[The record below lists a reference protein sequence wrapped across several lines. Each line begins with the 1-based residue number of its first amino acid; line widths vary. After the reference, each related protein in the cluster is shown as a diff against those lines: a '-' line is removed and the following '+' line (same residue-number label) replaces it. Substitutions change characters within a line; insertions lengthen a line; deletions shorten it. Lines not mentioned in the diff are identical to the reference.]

1 MPRQIHILFTLFGL
15 FVITYI
21 IVDMFYNVATIQLYD
36 LGGPKV
42 IALSDVEM
50 QGKQAA
56 RAPEYASIVQRNIF
70 GATEKVE
77 APPPAEKVEPLETLQ
92 ETSLQLS
99 LLGTIAGDTN
109 NARAIILD
117 KKTRSQD
124 IYKVGDTV
132 QEAVIRQILRGKVVL
147 RHGEK
152 DEILAMVEGEDT
164 ADSSAIRKQSPE
176 PTRTRS
182 RNVSRQAPPEKMP
195 EEIEV
200 ETVTIEQE
208 VLQNSISDLN
218 SLMTQVRIRPY
229 FRQGRP
235 EGLIVSQIQPDSIFQ
250 KMGFRNG
257 DIIASVNGKQ
267 MSTPE
272 EAFELYKGLQSG
284 AEISIDIT
292 RRGQKRTLTYQI
304 Q

>member
-21 IVDMFYNVATIQLYD
+21 IVDMFYNVASNQLYD
-36 LGGPKV
+36 LGVPKV
-42 IALSDVEM
+42 IALSDVEI
-50 QGKQAA
+50 QGKQVA
-56 RAPEYASIVQRNIF
+56 RTPEYTSIVQRNIF

-77 APPPAEKVEPLETLQ
+77 PSPPAEKAEPLESLQ

-99 LLGTIAGDTN
+99 LLGTIAGDAES
-109 NARAIILD
+109 ARAIILD
-117 KKTRSQD
+117 ERARSQD
-124 IYKVGDTV
+124 IYRVGDTV
-132 QEAVIRQILRGKVVL
+132 QEAVIRQILRGKIVL

-152 DEILAMVEGEDT
+152 DEILTMVEGEET
-164 ADSSAIRKQSPE
+164 AGSSAGETQSRE
-176 PTRTRS
+176 PVRRR
-182 RNVSRQAPPEKMP
+182 RNVSRQAPPDEMP

-208 VLQNSISDLN
+208 IIQDSMSDLN
-218 SLMTQVRIRPY
+218 ALMTQVRIRPY
-229 FRQGRP
+229 FRQGRA
-235 EGLIVSQIQPDSIFQ
+235 EGLIVSQIRPDSIFE
-250 KMGFRNG
+250 KMGFKNG

-267 MSTPE
+267 MTTPE
-272 EAFELYKGLQSG
+272 EAFELYNGLQSG
-284 AEISIDIT
+284 AEVSIDIT

>member
-1 MPRQIHILFTLFGL
+1 
-15 FVITYI
+15 
-21 IVDMFYNVATIQLYD
+21 
-36 LGGPKV
+36 
-42 IALSDVEM
+42 
-50 QGKQAA
+50 
-56 RAPEYASIVQRNIF
+56 
-70 GATEKVE
+70 
-77 APPPAEKVEPLETLQ
+77 
-92 ETSLQLS
+92 
-99 LLGTIAGDTN
+99 
-109 NARAIILD
+109 
-117 KKTRSQD
+117 
-124 IYKVGDTV
+124 
-132 QEAVIRQILRGKVVL
+132 
-147 RHGEK
+147 
-152 DEILAMVEGEDT
+152 MVEGEDT
-164 ADSSAIRKQSPE
+164 EDSSAIRKQSPE

-208 VLQNSISDLN
+208 VLQNSMSDLN